1 MSEPIR
7 RLIDGF
13 DGAGV
18 PVIEVDGDTYS
29 TTTAVGRIRGAI
41 TASSPGK
48 IAAVLRLFEEHLD
61 AELLLERMAVRRPAR
76 ITPLM
81 FEHDLTERARI
92 AQQHIVLPEGED
104 DRILLAAEQ
113 LLAGGHRRDGGNQA
127 VVKLTLL
134 GSEDQ
139 IRSRATVLGLD
150 LAGVQIVDPV
160 TSPLLEEFAEV
171 YYQQRKHKG
180 VTRQLAHDTMTDA
193 SYFGTMM
200 VHQAG
205 PTAWSPGRCTP
216 PPTPSARP
224 SSSSGPRPESRWSP
238 AFS

>member
-113 LLAGGHRRDGGNQA
+113 LLAGGTA
-127 VVKLTLL
+127 
-134 GSEDQ
+134 
-139 IRSRATVLGLD
+139 ATV
-150 LAGVQIVDPV
+150 
-160 TSPLLEEFAEV
+160 
-171 YYQQRKHKG
+171 
-180 VTRQLAHDTMTDA
+180 
-193 SYFGTMM
+193 GT
-200 VHQAG
+200 
-205 PTAWSPGRCTP
+205 
-216 PPTPSARP
+216 RP
-224 SSSSGPRPESRWSP
+224 SSSSPCSDRKTRSVPGQPFWGLIWLACRSSTRSPHRCWRSSPRSTTSNASTR
-238 AFS
+238 A